1 MPPGYLGTGPRL
13 FGGCGG
19 KPKWARGA
27 ISSNH
32 MQMSRDL
39 HNYYGMVNRRP
50 TTYFVVHSLSSDCA
64 HLGHHSDVL
73 FQRSTLAP
81 TS

>member
-1 MPPGYLGTGPRL
+1 MPSGYLGTGPQL
-13 FGGCGG
+13 IGGYGG
-19 KPKWARGA
+19 KPKWARGT

-32 MQMSRDL
+32 MQMSWHL

-50 TTYFVVHSLSSDCA
+50 TTHFAVDSLSSDCA
-64 HLGHHSDVL
+64 HLGHRSDVL

-81 TS
+81 AS